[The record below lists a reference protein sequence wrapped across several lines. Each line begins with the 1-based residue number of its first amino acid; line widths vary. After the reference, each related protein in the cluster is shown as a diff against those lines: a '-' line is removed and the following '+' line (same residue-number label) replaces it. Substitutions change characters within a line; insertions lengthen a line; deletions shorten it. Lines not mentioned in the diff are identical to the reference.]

1 MSEAILQR
9 LAALADRYHAEGE
22 IGHGGM
28 ATVFRARDLKHD
40 RLVAIKVLRP
50 DLAQALGGDRF
61 LREIRIAA
69 QLQSPH
75 ILPLLDSGQ
84 VDGLLYYV
92 MPLVQGQ
99 SLRDLL
105 ARQGKLPPSETM
117 RLLREIVDGLAHA
130 HRHGVVHRDIKPDNV
145 MLAERHAMLM
155 DFGVAKALTD
165 AAQHHDL
172 TSVGI
177 SLGTP
182 SYMAP
187 EQAAADP
194 SIDHR
199 ADIYAIGVMAYEM
212 LTGAPPFKGTPQAI
226 IGAHIS
232 ATPAPLGPEIPAAIA
247 AIVMQ
252 CLAKHPDQRYQ
263 TAEELLSA
271 IESLITP
278 SGAVVAR
285 EVPPAMRRRRL
296 LIGVLAVLVL
306 GVIGVAGARQMQR
319 TRWIHQTALPEMRRL
334 IDDGQP
340 DSAWYLGREVAARA
354 PDDSILKTLWPEFT
368 RNGAFS
374 TRPEGVEV
382 ARASFSDTSRWTPLG
397 TTPFDSVALP
407 RQPGLFRLTKP
418 GYVPL
423 YFVTTF
429 YLLPVVLDSI
439 GATDPGMIT
448 IAGGDDYDTFLVGT
462 DGSPKLALRDWRMDR
477 YETSNREYK
486 AFVEAGGYRDSTWW
500 AEPFREGG
508 VTLPRAG
515 AMARFVDQTGRPGP
529 ATWVAG
535 DYPAGAGDMPVGGV
549 SWYEASAYARWKGKS
564 LPTIYHWARAA
575 DVPLS
580 RGVVPESNMEGTG
593 PWPVG
598 KPRAVSPTGVSDLA
612 GNVREWIRNEG
623 GRELRFILGGGWSDP
638 TYAFVDAYAQPPMD
652 RSVING
658 IRLARYD
665 PADSNVAVAGRPIPR
680 AFTDWFKVPSVSDA
694 VFESFRRQFD
704 YDPLPL
710 DVRLERTDSTREE
723 WRAEFVSFTAAYSGE
738 RMQAWVFLPRHGKP
752 PYQTVVYFPGSGA
765 INTHTSAE
773 RRDMTG
779 SFVVKSGR
787 AFVLPIYRSTYERSD
802 SLTTDIPDQSIF
814 WRDHVVMW
822 GKDYRRALDY
832 LSTRPDIDTT
842 AFAYFGYSW
851 GGLMGG
857 LIPAIEPRIRTAVL
871 YVAGL
876 TMERPRPEVDPI
888 NYLPRVRIPVLMLNG
903 KYDFFFPAGTAQQP
917 FFERL
922 GTAAADKKYVVD
934 EGGHDVPRP
943 RLIAETLTWLDQYLG
958 PVKP

>member
-1 MSEAILQR
+1 MSDAILRR
-9 LAALADRYHAEGE
+9 LDALADRYHAEGE

-28 ATVFRARDLKHD
+28 ATVYRARDLRHD

-50 DLAQALGGDRF
+50 DLAQALGADRF

-84 VDGLLYYV
+84 IDGLLYYV

-105 ARQGKLPPSETM
+105 VRQGKLPPSETM

-165 AAQHHDL
+165 AAAHHDL

-199 ADIYAIGVMAYEM
+199 ADIYAVGVVAYEM

-232 ATPAPLGPEIPAAIA
+232 ATPPPLGADIPAAIS
-247 AIVMQ
+247 AIVMR

-271 IESLITP
+271 IESLVTP
-278 SGAVVAR
+278 SGAVAVP
-285 EVPPAMRRRRL
+285 EVPRAVRRRRL
-296 LIGVLAVLVL
+296 LGGVLVVSAL
-306 GVIGVAGARQMQR
+306 GVIGLAGARQMQR

-334 IDDGQP
+334 IDDGQA
-340 DSAWYLGREVAARA
+340 DSAWYRGREVAART
-354 PDDSILKTLWPEFT
+354 PDDSILKSLWPEFT
-368 RNGAFS
+368 RIGVFR

-382 ARASFSDTSRWTPLG
+382 ARASFSDTSRWTRLG

-429 YLLPVVLDSI
+429 YLLPIVLDSI
-439 GATDPGMIT
+439 GAPDPEMIT

-462 DGSPKLALRDWRMDR
+462 DGSPKLTLGDWKMDR

-486 AFVEAGGYRDSTWW
+486 AFVEAGGYRDTTWW

-508 VTLPRAG
+508 VTLPRAE

-535 DYPAGAGDMPVGGV
+535 DYPAGTGDMPVGGV
-549 SWYEASAYARWKGKS
+549 SWYEATAYAKWKGKS

-575 DVPLS
+575 GVYFS
-580 RGVVPESNMEGTG
+580 RGIVPQSNMEGTG

-598 KPRAVSPTGVSDLA
+598 KPRAVSLTGVSDLA
-612 GNVREWIRNEG
+612 GNVREWVGNEG

-658 IRLARYD
+658 IRLARFD
-665 PADSNVAVAGRPIPR
+665 PADRNVTVAGRPIPR
-680 AFTDWFKVPSVSDA
+680 AFTDWFKVPSVPDA

-710 DVRLERTDSTREE
+710 DVKLERTDSTREE
-723 WRAEFVSFTAAYSGE
+723 WKAEFVSFTTAYPGE
-738 RMQAWVFLPRHGKP
+738 RMQAWVFLPRQGKP

-765 INTHTSAE
+765 INTGSSVE
-773 RRDMTG
+773 RRDMGG

-787 AFVLPIYRSTYERSD
+787 AFVLPIYKSTYERSD
-802 SLTTDIPDQSIF
+802 SLTTDIPNESIF

-832 LSTRPDIDTT
+832 LSSRPDIDTT
-842 AFAYFGYSW
+842 AFGYFGYSW

-857 LIPAIEPRIRTAVL
+857 LIPAIEPRLKTAVL

-888 NYLPRVRIPVLMLNG
+888 HYLPRVRIPVLMLNG
-903 KYDFFFPAGTAQQP
+903 KYDYFFPAGTAQQP

-922 GTAAADKKYVVD
+922 GTPAADKKYVLY

-958 PVKP
+958 PVRH